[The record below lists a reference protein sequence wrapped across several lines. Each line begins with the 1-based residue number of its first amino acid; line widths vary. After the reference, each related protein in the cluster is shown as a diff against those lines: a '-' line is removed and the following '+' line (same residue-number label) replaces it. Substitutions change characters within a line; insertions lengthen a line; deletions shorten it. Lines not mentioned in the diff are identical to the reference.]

1 MAYLLWHG
9 LAASAARHPT
19 RPAVIHR
26 QTVLTY
32 AALDTESTRL
42 AALLARH
49 GIGRGSRVGIFM
61 PKSHRSVVA
70 MLGILKA
77 GAAYVPVDPHAP
89 ARRAAFILKDCAV
102 RGLVSTGAKL
112 GDLGPELAELTGLT
126 AILLADE
133 EPPSA
138 PPAAAPAGA
147 TLHPWSDL
155 ARVTA
160 TGDALPPG
168 AAAAIESDPAYLLY
182 TSGSTGNPKG
192 VILSHRHALTFVDWG
207 VDTFRV
213 THEDRLSNHAP
224 HHFDLS
230 VFDIYVALA
239 TGACVDIVPD
249 QVALFPLELARW
261 IRSERITVWYSVPSA
276 LIRLLLH
283 GKLAGSDYPDLRIV
297 LFAGEVFPVKYL
309 REVMACLR
317 HAGFYNL
324 YGPTET
330 NVCTYYAVPRDLH
343 PDTTDIPI
351 GAACAN
357 TAVFALDA
365 EGHLAAEGKEGE
377 LYVRGPA
384 VMLGYWG
391 QAEKTRAVM
400 VQNPLESAF
409 PEMVYRTGDL
419 VRGAAGGGYW
429 FVGRRDHMVKS
440 RGYRIELGEV
450 EQVIYQHAAVK
461 EAVVLALPDEE
472 IGARLKAVVV
482 LHADGPT
489 AGDLQAHCLTR
500 LPRYMVPESFLFE
513 NELPKTSTGKT
524 DRVKLAER
532 LSRSNDGGV

>member
-42 AALLARH
+42 AALLSRH

-168 AAAAIESDPAYLLY
+168 AAAAPISSTRPARPG
-182 TSGSTGNPKG
+182 T
-192 VILSHRHALTFVDWG
+192 
-207 VDTFRV
+207 
-213 THEDRLSNHAP
+213 
-224 HHFDLS
+224 
-230 VFDIYVALA
+230 
-239 TGACVDIVPD
+239 
-249 QVALFPLELARW
+249 
-261 IRSERITVWYSVPSA
+261 
-276 LIRLLLH
+276 
-283 GKLAGSDYPDLRIV
+283 
-297 LFAGEVFPVKYL
+297 
-309 REVMACLR
+309 
-317 HAGFYNL
+317 
-324 YGPTET
+324 
-330 NVCTYYAVPRDLH
+330 PR
-343 PDTTDIPI
+343 
-351 GAACAN
+351 A
-357 TAVFALDA
+357 
-365 EGHLAAEGKEGE
+365 
-377 LYVRGPA
+377 
-384 VMLGYWG
+384 
-391 QAEKTRAVM
+391 
-400 VQNPLESAF
+400 
-409 PEMVYRTGDL
+409 
-419 VRGAAGGGYW
+419 
-429 FVGRRDHMVKS
+429 
-440 RGYRIELGEV
+440 
-450 EQVIYQHAAVK
+450 
-461 EAVVLALPDEE
+461 
-472 IGARLKAVVV
+472 
-482 LHADGPT
+482 
-489 AGDLQAHCLTR
+489 
-500 LPRYMVPESFLFE
+500 
-513 NELPKTSTGKT
+513 
-524 DRVKLAER
+524 
-532 LSRSNDGGV
+532 